1 MLPQKNIMLEIIM
14 GGLAMYDLQ
23 KKKGFIVIDGSGIIN
38 GEEALA
44 ICEKI
49 KGLLSSS
56 NTQNILVDTRRVNL
70 EKSKFDIFI
79 NYLSRVK
86 VKKIALVLEEL
97 INRFKFSLWS
107 RKYRPQIEIKQFN
120 NLQGAKN
127 WLKGE

>member
-1 MLPQKNIMLEIIM
+1 
-14 GGLAMYDLQ
+14 MYDLQ
-23 KKKGFIVIDGSGIIN
+23 KKKGFIVIDGSDIIN

-79 NYLSRVK
+79 NYLSRAK

-120 NLQGAKN
+120 SLQGAKN